1 MAGEQVVVGNEVK
14 LWYNTWGSYGQ
25 HSIAIAI
32 LKDGTV
38 VNPANIGYPPKGMV
52 AKKTIGNIEVR
63 VVNDSSRK
71 NAHVYVYVP
80 AEVVEAVVSNTRTSS
95 GYKGWEIVYGEG
107 DVETVEERK
116 EREENRNGRRFKVVE
131 SWWVYYFSTKDGRKI
146 EFYRE
151 TAGRSEIPL
160 DKPKVKLVKTA
171 NVIYVAGDTYEI
183 RNTLKQLGFR
193 WNDRWTRWEKANN
206 GDDIKKLVEEL
217 GKVADVTVEEG
228 NRLEKVAQ
236 LLDMAFNE
244 LYKAYTE
251 LENAADTSTLKAIA
265 SLMRDVE
272 AAMITAKQLAQRGES
287 NG

>member
-1 MAGEQVVVGNEVK
+1 MSEQVVANGEIKV
-14 LWYNTWGSYGQ
+14 WYNTWGSYGQ

-38 VNPANIGYPPKGMV
+38 VNPASIGYPPRGMT
-52 AKKTIGNIEVR
+52 AKKMVGNTEVR
-63 VVNDSSRK
+63 VENSSSSK
-71 NAHVYVYVP
+71 NAHIYVYIPVNT
-80 AEVVEAVVSNTRTSS
+80 VEAVVSTTKTSS
-95 GYKGWEIVYGEG
+95 GSKGWEIIYGEG
-107 DVETVEERK
+107 DVEVKEEKK
-116 EREENRNGRRFKVVE
+116 EREELRNDRKFKVVE
-131 SWWVYYFSTKDGRKI
+131 SWWVYYFVAKDGKKI

-151 TAGRSEIPL
+151 TAGRREIPI
-160 DKPKVKLVKTA
+160 DKPKVRLVKTA

-193 WNDRWTRWEKANN
+193 WNDRWTRWEKAYN
-206 GDDIKKLVEEL
+206 GDDIEKLAEEI

-236 LLDMAFNE
+236 YLEKAFDE

-251 LENAADTSTLKAIA
+251 LENTADTVTLKAIA

-272 AAMITAKQLAQRGES
+272 ACKITARQLAQRGES

>member
-1 MAGEQVVVGNEVK
+1 MSEQVVVGNQVK

-25 HSIAIAI
+25 FSLALAI
-32 LKDGTV
+32 LKDGAV
-38 VNPANIGYPPKGMV
+38 VNPMFIKRPPRKEEATVLVGE
-52 AKKTIGNIEVR
+52 TEVR
-63 VVNDSSRK
+63 VVNDSSSK
-71 NAHVYVYVP
+71 NARIYVYVP
-80 AEVVEAVVSNTRTSS
+80 AEKVLAVVSTQTTSS
-95 GYKGWEIVYGEG
+95 GGKGWEIVDGEG
-107 DVETVEERK
+107 DIEVKEEKR
-116 EREENRNGRRFKVVE
+116 EREESKNGRRFKIVE
-131 SWWVYYFSTKDGRKI
+131 SWWVYYFVTKDGKKV

-160 DKPKVKLVKTA
+160 DRPKVKLVKTA

-193 WNDRWTRWEKANN
+193 WNDRWSRWEKANN
-206 GDDIKKLVEEL
+206 GDDIKKLAEGL

-236 LLDMAFNE
+236 YLDMAFNE

-251 LENAADTSTLKAIA
+251 LENTVDTVTLKAIA

-272 AAMITAKQLAQRGES
+272 AAMITARQLAQRGETD
-287 NG
+287 G